1 MTVTLKKPPYIETVG
16 AQYICFNTPDSAGNY
31 SSTYESDVEKT
42 EVVKSVSVAENVD
55 TAVIRASG
63 KDYDSR
69 RGEETDTITVGVIA
83 FVAATL
89 HKMRGDTVGSGGLI
103 KSGGPVRRPYFAYG
117 KAVHLSGGKV
127 RLDWYPKCQL
137 TENTDQANT
146 SEQTFSEQTDTITI
160 TAYPFN
166 DAGNTKVSVDS
177 DVDWPT
183 GLTEADFFKAVI
195 LTDADLA
202 AAIPSTQN

>member
-16 AQYICFNTPDSAGNY
+16 AQYTCFNTPDADGNY
-31 SSTYESDVEKT
+31 TDNFESDVEKT
-42 EVVKSVSVAENVD
+42 EVVKSVTVTENVD

-69 RGEETDTITVGVIA
+69 RGEETDTIAVGVIA
-83 FVAATL
+83 FPAATL
-89 HKMRGDTVGSGGLI
+89 HRMRGDTVGEGGLI
-103 KSGGPVRRPYFAYG
+103 KSGGPVKRPFFAYG
-117 KAVHLSGGKV
+117 KVVHLSGGKM

-160 TAYPFN
+160 TAYAFN

-177 DVDWPT
+177 DVNWPDR
-183 GLTEADFFKAVI
+183 LTEDNFFKQVI

-202 AAIPSTQN
+202 AAIPAAGN